1 MHIPAIRD
9 PHDDGVKLNEKYS
22 SKIALIGCGPASI
35 SCATF
40 LARLG
45 YKDLTIYEKQEYI
58 GGLSSSEIPQY
69 RLPYDAVNFEV
80 ELMKDLGVKIIPN
93 KALTTEKDGL
103 TVKNLLGEHGYKA
116 VFLGIG
122 LPNPNID
129 PIFKNLTTN
138 EGFYTSKNFLPTVS
152 KCSKAGEIKGIS
164 NFFWKNLVF

>member
-1 MHIPAIRD
+1 MRIPQIRD
-9 PHDDGVKLNEKYS
+9 PRDDGNNLNEKYS

-45 YKDLTIYEKQEYI
+45 YKDLTIFEKEDYL

-69 RLPYDAVNFEV
+69 RLPYDAVNFEI
-80 ELMKDLGVKIIPN
+80 ELMQDLGVKIISKKP
-93 KALTTEKDGL
+93 LTTEKDGL
-103 TVKNLLGEHGYKA
+103 TVKNLLNELGYKA

-129 PIFKNLTTN
+129 PIFKDLTTK
-138 EGFYTSKNFLPTVS
+138 EGFHTSKNFLPIVS
-152 KCSKAGEIKGIS
+152 KSSKAGKS
-164 NFFWKNLVF
+164 